1 MTIRDLAKLSGY
13 SLGTVSRALNHQPNV
28 SPKARERILALAQ
41 QYGFEINANA
51 QNLKKQN
58 SDSLL
63 VIVKGSANELF
74 ARMVEVTQALAAQ
87 EQCPLLVDYID
98 EEENE
103 VRRAMKLSRERK
115 PLGILFFGGTAQNF
129 LSDYMHLSLPTVLVT
144 NSAKGL
150 PFGGLSSVT
159 TDDIAASRTVCAFLV
174 NSGHRRIAV
183 IGGDLEVS
191 EISRNRLEGC
201 RRALAEAGLEV
212 AAYRAARFSFEGG
225 YRAMEKLLAHRKGIT
240 AVFAMADVMALGAM
254 RCIHDHGLR
263 VPEDISVAGF
273 DGLPYGQYSI
283 PRLTTVAQS
292 AQALAETGYRV
303 LREQIATGKTCHVCV
318 PFSLIP
324 GSSVCTLPSLGSPD
338 GGAGR
343 PVRAD

>member
-13 SLGTVSRALNHQPNV
+13 SLGTVSRALNRQPNV
-28 SPKARERILALAQ
+28 SPKAREQILALAK
-41 QYGFEINANA
+41 QYGFEINESA

-63 VIVKGSANELF
+63 VIVKGNANELF
-74 ARMVEVTQALAAQ
+74 ARMVEVTQTLAVA
-87 EQCPLLVDYID
+87 EQCPLIVDYID
-98 EEENE
+98 EDDNE

-129 LSDYMHLSLPTVLVT
+129 LNDYGNLSLPTVLVT
-144 NSAKGL
+144 NTAKGL
-150 PFGGLSSVT
+150 PLQGLSSVS
-159 TDDIAASRTVCAFLV
+159 TDDIAASRTVCAYLAG
-174 NSGHRRIAV
+174 SGHRKVAV

-191 EISRNRLEGC
+191 EISRHRLEGC
-201 RRALAEAGLEV
+201 RLALNAAGAEV
-212 AAYRAARFSFEGG
+212 TVYRATRFSFEGG
-225 YRAMEKLLAHRKGIT
+225 YRAMEKILAGRHGIT

-273 DGLPYGQYSI
+273 DGLPYGQYFI

-303 LREQIATGKTCHVCV
+303 LREQIITGKTCHVSV
-318 PFSLIP
+318 PFSLIT
-324 GSSVCTLPSLGSPD
+324 GSSVCTIE
-338 GGAGR
+338 
-343 PVRAD
+343 

>member
-1 MTIRDLAKLSGY
+1 MAMTIRDLAKLSGY

-28 SPKARERILALAQ
+28 SLRAREQILALAQ
-41 QYGFEINANA
+41 QYGFEINSNA
-51 QNLKKQN
+51 QSLKKQN

-74 ARMVEVTQALAAQ
+74 SQMVEVTQALTVA
-87 EQCPLLVDYID
+87 EQCPLIVDYID
-98 EEENE
+98 EDDNE
-103 VRRAMKLSRERK
+103 VRRAMKLSKERK

-129 LSDYMHLSLPTVLVT
+129 LSDYGNLSLPTVLVT
-144 NSAKGL
+144 NTAKGL

-159 TDDIAASRTVCAFLV
+159 TDDIAASRTVCSFLV
-174 NSGHRRIAV
+174 HSGHRRIAV

-201 RRALAEAGLEV
+201 RQALAEECVEL

-225 YRAMEKLLAHRKGIT
+225 YRAMEKILADRRGIT

-273 DGLPYGQYSI
+273 DGLPYGQYFI

-292 AQALAETGYRV
+292 TRALAETSYRV
-303 LREQIATGKTCHVCV
+303 LREQIITGKTRHVCV
-318 PFSLIP
+318 PFSLVT
-324 GSSVCTLPSLGSPD
+324 GSSVCTID
-338 GGAGR
+338 KAK
-343 PVRAD
+343 

>member
-324 GSSVCTLPSLGSPD
+324 GSSVCTLP
-338 GGAGR
+338 
-343 PVRAD
+343 

>member
-324 GSSVCTLPSLGSPD
+324 GSSVCTLPFLGSPD
-338 GGAGR
+338 GGAGS
-343 PVRAD
+343 P

>member
-28 SPKARERILALAQ
+28 SPKAREQILALAQ

-74 ARMVEVTQALAAQ
+74 ARMVEVTQALAAR

-98 EEENE
+98 EDENE

-225 YRAMEKLLAHRKGIT
+225 YRAMEKLLAHRKDIT

-273 DGLPYGQYSI
+273 DGLPYGQYFI

-338 GGAGR
+338 GGAGS
-343 PVRAD
+343 P

>member
-212 AAYRAARFSFEGG
+212 AAYRAVRFSFEGG

-324 GSSVCTLPSLGSPD
+324 GSSVCTLP
-338 GGAGR
+338 
-343 PVRAD
+343 

>member
-338 GGAGR
+338 GGAGS
-343 PVRAD
+343 P

>member
-103 VRRAMKLSRERK
+103 VRRAMKLHRERK

-324 GSSVCTLPSLGSPD
+324 GSSVCTLP
-338 GGAGR
+338 
-343 PVRAD
+343 

>member
-338 GGAGR
+338 GGAGC
-343 PVRAD
+343 P

>member
-28 SPKARERILALAQ
+28 SPKAREQILALAQ

-338 GGAGR
+338 GGAGS
-343 PVRAD
+343 P

>member
-254 RCIHDHGLR
+254 RCIRDHGLR

-338 GGAGR
+338 GGAGC
-343 PVRAD
+343 P

>member
-318 PFSLIP
+318 PFSLVP

-338 GGAGR
+338 GGAGC
-343 PVRAD
+343 P

>member
-292 AQALAETGYRV
+292 AQALAETGYWV

-338 GGAGR
+338 GGAGS
-343 PVRAD
+343 P

>member
-28 SPKARERILALAQ
+28 SPKAREQILALAQ

-324 GSSVCTLPSLGSPD
+324 GSSVCTLP
-338 GGAGR
+338 
-343 PVRAD
+343 

>member
-103 VRRAMKLSRERK
+103 VRRAMKLSREHK

-318 PFSLIP
+318 PFSLVP

-338 GGAGR
+338 GGAGC
-343 PVRAD
+343 P

>member
-74 ARMVEVTQALAAQ
+74 ARMVEVTQALAAR

-318 PFSLIP
+318 PFSLVP

-338 GGAGR
+338 GGAGC
-343 PVRAD
+343 P